1 MSDGINLIYYI
12 FNKFIITLFDTFT
25 IATNVSIGWII
36 VVIVIMSIMLTNI
49 LSVARSSQSH
59 QIEREKD

>member
-1 MSDGINLIYYI
+1 MSDGISLIYYI
-12 FNKFIITLFDTFT
+12 FNSYIATLFDTFT
-25 IATNVSIGWII
+25 IATNVSIGWVI
-36 VVIVIMSIMLTNI
+36 VVIVIMSIMLSNI